1 MKRRNN
7 YLDKNISIHLLL
19 LCKISP
25 ILIKICITEGNLGL
39 NVMKKYQRQEIIKK
53 EITILAI
60 G

>member
-19 LCKISP
+19 LCKISQ
-25 ILIKICITEGNLGL
+25 IL
-39 NVMKKYQRQEIIKK
+39 MKNMRNWRQFWAECDEEISEATDYEK
-53 EITILAI
+53 EITILSL